1 MGNSTV
7 LRFFRAT
14 CLVLAAALFAPLIA
28 TTPAQAA
35 VNTFDCPS
43 GGTYTVNNGLLE
55 KMYSGNCAGDVV
67 LDSSVTRINYGTN
80 VPSRVTSIS
89 IPSTT
94 NVINRQPFFVVD
106 NLNSINVDPANP
118 NYKSV
123 DGILY
128 NKSGTTLI
136 QYPAA
141 KTGSSFTIP
150 SNVTKIEN
158 YAFSCINFLNTVTI
172 PDTVLIADYIDRING
187 CNTNNISQFIVGAGN
202 PNYSSIDGVIF
213 NKNATHILAYP
224 SNKPG
229 TSYVMPTTVTA
240 VLTQALAYSKNRQL
254 QAITLSPNLTTIA
267 SYSFSNLNLPTLNI
281 PASVNRID
289 PLALWSTR
297 SVTIDSANTN
307 FSVVDGVL
315 FNSNQ
320 TRLVF
325 YPSGNPRKTY
335 TIPSTVTEIE
345 TYGLDYAGALE
356 RLVFGSAITSV
367 GSSYIYY
374 LKYLSI
380 TEDTLFNF
388 AGFINLQN
396 LISVNYCG
404 TNATTIANI
413 DAKLASWNNASR
425 VCLSPP
431 AFTLSSSAV
440 VVDSGA
446 TVSGYTIDSTGGAIA
461 SYAISPAISNTPG
474 LSFNAQTGLIS
485 GVPTTTAAP
494 RNYMI
499 TGTNLAGTTS
509 RNFSITVNP
518 ALPAPAFTI
527 SSATEN
533 ATAGTA
539 ITGFTVN
546 STGGAIATFS
556 ILPAI
561 ENGLS
566 FNSATGLISGTP
578 TNSATSKVYTITGT
592 NRTGSTS
599 ATFTIQVARSAAQI
613 AADLERQRIAEAIE
627 AQRVAAIA
635 AAIVEA
641 KRLAAEAEAKR
652 IADAAAAEAK
662 RLADLAAEAK
672 RIADAAAEA
681 KRLAAEAEAKRVA
694 DAAAAEAK
702 RLADLAAEAK
712 RVADEAEAKRIADA
726 AVEAKRLADL
736 AAETKRI
743 ADVAADAKRR
753 ADVAAEAKRLA
764 DKDAKAKALLDAQ
777 RAALTGTKKVSAIT
791 KVSPKRAIVK
801 LINLKPGTKISIT
814 IKTGKK

>member
-1 MGNSTV
+1 MGNSIV
-7 LRFFRAT
+7 PRFFRAA
-14 CLVLAAALFAPLIA
+14 CLVLALALFAPLIA
-28 TTPAQAA
+28 STPAQAA
-35 VNTFDCPS
+35 VDTFNCPG

-55 KMYSGNCAGDVV
+55 NMYSGNCAGDVV
-67 LDSSVTRINYGTN
+67 LDSSVTRIGYATYIPTGI
-80 VPSRVTSIS
+80 TSIS

-94 NVINRQPFFVVD
+94 NVINYQPFIVVD

-128 NKSGTTLI
+128 NKAGTTLI

-158 YAFSCINFLNTVTI
+158 YAFSCINFLDTVTI
-172 PDTVLIADYIDRING
+172 PDTVLIADYIDRLNG

-267 SYSFSNLNLPTLNI
+267 SYSFSSLNLPTLNI
-281 PASVNRID
+281 PASVTRID
-289 PLALWSTR
+289 SLALWSTR

-320 TRLVF
+320 TKLVF

-335 TIPSTVTEIE
+335 TIPSTVTEIA

-356 RLVFGSAITSV
+356 RLVFGSALTSV
-367 GSSYIYY
+367 GTGSYIYY

-388 AGFINLQN
+388 GNLNLRN

-413 DAKLASWNNASR
+413 DAKLSSWNNAPR

-431 AFTLSSSAV
+431 AFTLSSSTVA
-440 VVDSGA
+440 VDSGA
-446 TVSGYTIDSTGGAIA
+446 TVSGYTINSTGGAVA
-461 SYAISPAISNTPG
+461 SYAISPSISNTPG

-485 GVPTTTAAP
+485 GVPTTTAAQ
-494 RNYMI
+494 RNYEI
-499 TGTNLAGTTS
+499 TGTNLTGTTS
-509 RNFSITVNP
+509 QIFSITVNP
-518 ALPAPAFTI
+518 PLPAPAFTI

-539 ITGFTVN
+539 IAGFTVN
-546 STGGAIATFS
+546 STGGTIASFS
-556 ILPAI
+556 ISPAI

-566 FNSATGLISGTP
+566 FDSATGLISGTP

-635 AAIVEA
+635 AAIAEA
-641 KRLAAEAEAKR
+641 QRVAAEAEAKR

-681 KRLAAEAEAKRVA
+681 KRLADEAEAKRIA
-694 DAAAAEAK
+694 DAAAEAKRLADEAEAKRIADAAAEAK

-712 RVADEAEAKRIADA
+712 RIADAAAEAKRVADA
-726 AVEAKRLADL
+726 AAEAKRV
-736 AAETKRI
+736 AE
-743 ADVAADAKRR
+743 
-753 ADVAAEAKRLA
+753 VAAEAKA
-764 DKDAKAKALLDAQ
+764 NAKALLDAQ
-777 RAALTGTKKVSAIT
+777 RAALTGTKKVAAIT
-791 KVSPKRAIVK
+791 KVSPKKAIVK

>member
-1 MGNSTV
+1 MGNSTL
-7 LRFFRAT
+7 LRFFRAA

-55 KMYSGNCAGDVV
+55 NMYSGNCAGDVV
-67 LDSSVTRINYGTN
+67 LDSSVTRINYGTY
-80 VPSRVTSIS
+80 VPSGVTSIS

-94 NVINRQPFFVVD
+94 NVINYQPFVVVD

-172 PDTVLIADYIDRING
+172 PDNVLIADYIDRING

-320 TRLVF
+320 TKLVF

-335 TIPSTVTEIE
+335 TIPSTVTEIA

-356 RLVFGSAITSV
+356 RLVFGSALTSV
-367 GSSYIYY
+367 GTGSYIYY

-388 AGFINLQN
+388 GNLNLQN

-461 SYAISPAISNTPG
+461 SYAISPEISNTPG

-518 ALPAPAFTI
+518 PLLAPAFTI

-546 STGGAIATFS
+546 STGGAIASFS

-578 TNSATSKVYTITGT
+578 TNSAISKVYTITGT
-592 NRTGSTS
+592 NRTGFTS

-613 AADLERQRIAEAIE
+613 AADLEAQRIAQAIE

-635 AAIVEA
+635 AAIAEAQRVAAEAEAKRIADAAAAEATRLADLAAEAKRIADAAAEA

-672 RIADAAAEA
+672 R
-681 KRLAAEAEAKRVA
+681 VA
-694 DAAAAEAK
+694 DA
-702 RLADLAAEAK
+702 
-712 RVADEAEAKRIADA
+712 AEAKRIADA

-743 ADVAADAKRR
+743 ADAAADAKRR

-764 DKDAKAKALLDAQ
+764 DEDAKAKALLDAQ